1 MLHPRVPPLV
11 RALPHVEVLSLFRA
25 EEGHEEKDA
34 RREAGFVT
42 IEEIRAT
49 ENVRDEIVTEPES
62 VAVDAPSVARS
73 QPLQPARS
81 FASSY
86 TAHSDA
92 AAASHNMANAGS
104 GTCSSAV
111 KSSSPD
117 TPNPATELPNVV
129 RTPATTPAF
138 LPPPPTPS
146 TLPGTPDLLPSSST
160 IDPSISV
167 RQGASMAVAE
177 PQSIPAV
184 MQMDVA
190 EDEDEPMPGI
200 DLGSDSET
208 D

>member
-1 MLHPRVPPLV
+1 MLHPRVPPLI

-49 ENVRDEIVTEPES
+49 ENVRDETVTEPES
-62 VAVDAPSVARS
+62 VTVNAPSVARS
-73 QPLQPARS
+73 QPPQPVRS

-86 TAHSDA
+86 AAHSDA
-92 AAASHNMANAGS
+92 AASHKMANAGS
-104 GTCSSAV
+104 GTDSSAV
-111 KSSSPD
+111 RFSSPD
-117 TPNPATELPNVV
+117 TPNPAAELPNAV
-129 RTPATTPAF
+129 RTTATTPAF
-138 LPPPPTPS
+138 LPPPLTPS
-146 TLPGTPDLLPSSST
+146 AFPGPPDLLPSSST
-160 IDPSISV
+160 IVPSIFV
-167 RQGASMAVAE
+167 QQGASMAVAE
-177 PQSIPAV
+177 PQSMRAV